1 MGGETLPIKRFIMR
15 NLSFLWLILLL
26 TPFISNAEYT
36 VDGGIRGETVMRGY
50 IVAAPCSIE
59 TDSQY
64 QYINYD
70 FVSKKNINTEEAKNN
85 NRKSF
90 NIKLNNCISE
100 YDKDNRKGIKIK
112 FFANNDLYNNA
123 VKLSGPTDGVVVY
136 IYDTNNNLVTPNK
149 SYSISNSAIYF
160 DSKTKVSFLKY
171 ETEIDTLNNEIVPG
185 NYFATIK
192 FNVSYD

>member
-1 MGGETLPIKRFIMR
+1 MQ
-15 NLSFLWLILLL
+15 NLAFLSSILLL
-26 TPFISNAEYT
+26 VPFISNAEYT

-64 QYINYD
+64 QYINYV
-70 FVSKKNINTEEAKNN
+70 FTSKNSINTEEENN
-85 NRKSF
+85 NRKKF

-100 YDKDNRKGIKIK
+100 YDKDNRKGMKIR
-112 FFANNDLYNNA
+112 FLANNDRYSNA
-123 VKLSGPTDGVVVY
+123 IKLSGPTDGVVIY
-136 IYDTNNNLVTPNK
+136 IYDTNNNLITLNT

-160 DSKTKVSFLKY
+160 DSKTKNSFLEY
-171 ETEIDTLNNEIVPG
+171 ETKIKTINNDIEPG
-185 NYFATIK
+185 DYFATIK